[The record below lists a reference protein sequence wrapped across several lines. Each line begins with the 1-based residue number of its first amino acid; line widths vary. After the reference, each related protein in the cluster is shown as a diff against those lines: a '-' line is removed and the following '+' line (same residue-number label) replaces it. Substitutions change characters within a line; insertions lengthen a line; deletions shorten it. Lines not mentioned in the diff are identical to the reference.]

1 MKPQKQPDA
10 TLCRIVEKLFRE
22 RDTLMA
28 SKTDVG
34 VGSGSVAAV
43 ESSNLASVPQIM
55 YRSLQQTTIPPPHQ
69 QRAGGVT
76 NDRIPLQRLNEDEYD
91 EVNLG
96 GGGDNASDDL
106 DEQGQREAK
115 NKRSKRSK
123 RKRKLSEKAPSALDE
138 K

>member
-1 MKPQKQPDA
+1 
-10 TLCRIVEKLFRE
+10 
-22 RDTLMA
+22 MA

-96 GGGDNASDDL
+96 ENADDL
-106 DEQGQREAK
+106 DEQGQRELR
-115 NKRSKRSK
+115 KRSKRSK
-123 RKRKLSEKAPSALDE
+123 RKRKLSEKAPSALEE